1 MGLIN
6 LWLFEQLNGLAGLS
20 IGLDRALVFLA
31 RDLPWVLAAG
41 LVAWAWFRRRQKG
54 WSLLASLALAGGLAA
69 LFARVVQ
76 TFYFHPRPGVM
87 VAGGHE
93 LLTAAGNSFP
103 SVHAAFFF
111 AVGILFYWQ
120 DKRWGRF
127 YIWGAVII
135 SLARVAAG
143 VHWPGDLVGGLFTG
157 LVTAS
162 LVGLIVR
169 SKLKYRY

>member
-1 MGLIN
+1 VGFIN
-6 LWLFEQLNGLAGLS
+6 LWLFEQLNGLAGS
-20 IGLDRALVFLA
+20 TGALDQGLVFAA

-41 LVAWAWFRRRQKG
+41 LIAWAWFRRRQNG
-54 WSLLASLALAGGLAA
+54 WGLLAGLALAGGLAA

-76 TFYFHPRPGVM
+76 ALYFHPRPGVM

-93 LLTAAGNSFP
+93 LLAAAGNSFP

-111 AVGILFYWQ
+111 AVGFLLYWQ

-127 YIWGAVII
+127 YIWGAVLI

-143 VHWPGDLVGGLFTG
+143 VHWPGDIAGGLFTG
-157 LVTAS
+157 LVAAG